1 MYKKKALNG
10 EGVLLKNTKRKNSK
24 IKEMLI
30 SYLRNNIKEYS
41 IVMIIFL
48 IGLIFGVIF
57 VNNAGKN
64 QINEITSYINDFV
77 GNLKNNIEINKA
89 QLLKDTLI
97 SNFLLAL
104 ELWFVGS
111 TVIGLPIVY
120 GMIAYRGFCLGYTI
134 SSIIATLGMR
144 KRNTIYNSINII
156 SKYFHL
162 LRKKHNYTQDELAK
176 RLDISRQAVSKWET
190 GAAIPDLEVLLKIS
204 KLYGITIN
212 DILEPNIPT
221 KKITDFEQLSKVPE
235 NELRDILEQYDMTS
249 LVIASMGASPEIN
262 NLLEKLFPDVDYK
275 MERNRIGRVRIDE
288 VERIQQEIV
297 SVINLRALDS
307 ELL

>member
-1 MYKKKALNG
+1 M
-10 EGVLLKNTKRKNSK
+10 NT
-24 IKEMLI
+24 
-30 SYLRNNIKEYS
+30 
-41 IVMIIFL
+41 
-48 IGLIFGVIF
+48 
-57 VNNAGKN
+57 
-64 QINEITSYINDFV
+64 
-77 GNLKNNIEINKA
+77 
-89 QLLKDTLI
+89 
-97 SNFLLAL
+97 
-104 ELWFVGS
+104 
-111 TVIGLPIVY
+111 
-120 GMIAYRGFCLGYTI
+120 
-134 SSIIATLGMR
+134 
-144 KRNTIYNSINII
+144 NII
-156 SKYFHL
+156 SKYLQL

-221 KKITDFEQLSKVPE
+221 KKITDFEQLSEVPE
-235 NELRDILEQYDMTS
+235 NELREILEQYDMTS

-275 MERNRIGRVRIDE
+275 MERNCIGRVRVDE

-297 SVINLRALDS
+297 SVINLRALNS

>member
-1 MYKKKALNG
+1 M
-10 EGVLLKNTKRKNSK
+10 KNTKRKNSK

-156 SKYFHL
+156 SKYFI
-162 LRKKHNYTQDELAK
+162 Y
-176 RLDISRQAVSKWET
+176 SM
-190 GAAIPDLEVLLKIS
+190 
-204 KLYGITIN
+204 YFIT
-212 DILEPNIPT
+212 
-221 KKITDFEQLSKVPE
+221 S
-235 NELRDILEQYDMTS
+235 S
-249 LVIASMGASPEIN
+249 
-262 NLLEKLFPDVDYK
+262 
-275 MERNRIGRVRIDE
+275 
-288 VERIQQEIV
+288 
-297 SVINLRALDS
+297 
-307 ELL
+307 